1 MDNEHHLKKSLSFID
16 LSFAGYGFIIGAG
29 IFTLMPFIMKYSKGY
44 SWMAFLLGF
53 IISILTGLSFA
64 RLNYEYP
71 NNEAEYAWIMNILTD
86 KNKPKS
92 SLWNRLVKY
101 FANIIIYAV
110 VLLTL
115 LGGATIITGMKDI
128 ISSYKFGINNYLLC
142 FILILIP
149 TITNIIG
156 TKYTKGF
163 NKIAMVVITSS
174 FLIVGGIA
182 TKYNKYFSDNKFMTT
197 NTNAT
202 LPDIMHGAFIS
213 IFAFNGFQSVVQ
225 LSEEAK
231 NRADI
236 PKSIITSISVSTVL
250 YIIVTISIISIIG
263 LKKATNSIYPFAESF
278 SVISGTD
285 GVNIV
290 NILALLC
297 MISTMFMAVLSSSRL
312 LHKLSILKLLP
323 SYLKKISPLN
333 TFFEKFTSNKQIEN
347 IENTEQKSTLFESM
361 PINAILTYF
370 VLIFIIVLIGKGVL
384 ERMASFS
391 NIMIFFIYTAVNILC
406 IVNHYKTKDKLYV
419 GDLKNMPK
427 FLKTYPWYSIL
438 GSIITFIFL
447 ILSPTYIKNIKPR
460 IPPK

>member
-1 MDNEHHLKKSLSFID
+1 MENEHNLKKSLSFID

-44 SWMAFLLGF
+44 SWMAFFLGF

-86 KNKPKS
+86 KKKPKS

-128 ISSYKFGINNYLLC
+128 IASYKFGINNYLLC

-163 NKIAMVVITSS
+163 NKLSMVVITLS
-174 FLIVGGIA
+174 FLMVGGIA
-182 TKYNKYFSDNKFMTT
+182 MKYNKYFGDNKFMTT
-197 NTNAT
+197 NTKAT

-231 NRADI
+231 NREDI
-236 PKSIITSISVSTVL
+236 PKGIITSISVSTIL

-263 LKKATNSIYPFAESF
+263 LKKATNSVYPFAESF
-278 SVISGTD
+278 SVISGTN

-333 TFFEKFTSNKQIEN
+333 KIFEKFTSNKKIEI
-347 IENTEQKSTLFESM
+347 IEKKSSLFESM

-391 NIMIFFIYTAVNILC
+391 NIMIFFIYTSVNILC

-447 ILSPTYIKNIKPR
+447 ILSPKYIKNIKPR

>member
-1 MDNEHHLKKSLSFID
+1 
-16 LSFAGYGFIIGAG
+16 
-29 IFTLMPFIMKYSKGY
+29 
-44 SWMAFLLGF
+44 MAFFLGF

-86 KNKPKS
+86 KKKPKT

-115 LGGATIITGMKDI
+115 LGGATLITGMKDI
-128 ISSYKFGINNYLLC
+128 IASYKFGINNYILC

-149 TITNIIG
+149 TIINIIG

-163 NKIAMVVITSS
+163 NKISMVVITLS
-174 FLIVGGIA
+174 FLVVAGIA
-182 TKYNKYFSDNKFMTT
+182 MKYNKYFGDNKFMTT
-197 NTNAT
+197 NTKAT

-236 PKSIITSISVSTVL
+236 PKGILTSISISTIL
-250 YIIVTISIISIIG
+250 YIIITISIISIIG
-263 LKKATNSIYPFAESF
+263 LKRATNSIYPFAESF
-278 SVISGTD
+278 SVISGTN

-323 SYLKKISPLN
+323 SYLKKITPLN
-333 TFFEKFTSNKQIEN
+333 NYFEKFSVNKNIEN
-347 IENTEQKSTLFESM
+347 IENKKSSFFENM

-370 VLIFIIVLIGKGVL
+370 VLICIIVVIGKGVL

-391 NIMIFFIYTAVNILC
+391 NIMIFFIYTSVNILC
-406 IVNHYKTKDKLYV
+406 IVNHYKNKDKLYV

-447 ILSPTYIKNIKPR
+447 ILSPKYIKNIKPR